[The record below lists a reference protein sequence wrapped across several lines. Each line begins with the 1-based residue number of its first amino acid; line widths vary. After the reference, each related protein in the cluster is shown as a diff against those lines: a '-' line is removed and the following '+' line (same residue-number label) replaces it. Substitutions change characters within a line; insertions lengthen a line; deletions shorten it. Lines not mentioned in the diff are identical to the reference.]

1 MASKRR
7 WIIMGGHFLPK
18 TSMHK
23 RHDNVY
29 GTIDSK
35 FYWTTNHNGLLYK
48 LSLIQII
55 LLLVQTLRPL
65 L

>member
-1 MASKRR
+1 
-7 WIIMGGHFLPK
+7 MGGHFLPK

-23 RHDNVY
+23 RHDNVW
-29 GTIDSK
+29 GTIGSN
-35 FYWTTNHNGLLYK
+35 FYWTTNHTGLLYN

-55 LLLVQTLRPL
+55 LLLVQTLKPL